1 MKQSNLTDRQVAMR
15 ASNKIEAKLF
25 YAYKRLEELELQ
37 CEGVITTVLEQ
48 DEIVDSIISQK
59 REVDVLCF
67 IDELIQ
73 DKLNVMNT
81 NSSTII

>member
-1 MKQSNLTDRQVAMR
+1 MNRRKSAIR

-37 CEGVITTVLEQ
+37 LEGVIPTKLEPEQ
-48 DEIVDSIISQK
+48 VADSISSQK
-59 REVDVLCF
+59 KEVDALRF

-73 DKLNVMNT
+73 DELNRMNT
-81 NSSTII
+81 ASTII

>member
-1 MKQSNLTDRQVAMR
+1 MNRRESAIR

-37 CEGVITTVLEQ
+37 YEGVITTKLEPEQ
-48 DEIVDSIISQK
+48 VASSISSQK
-59 REVDVLCF
+59 KEVDALRF

-73 DKLNVMNT
+73 DELNRMNT
-81 NSSTII
+81 ASTII

>member
-1 MKQSNLTDRQVAMR
+1 MNRRESAVR

-37 CEGVITTVLEQ
+37 LEGVITTKLDPEQ
-48 DEIVDSIISQK
+48 VAASISSQK
-59 REVDVLCF
+59 KEVDALRF

-73 DKLNVMNT
+73 DELNRMNT
-81 NSSTII
+81 ASTII

>member
-1 MKQSNLTDRQVAMR
+1 MNRRESAIR

-37 CEGVITTVLEQ
+37 LEGVITTKLDPEQ
-48 DEIVDSIISQK
+48 VAASISSQK
-59 REVDVLCF
+59 KEVDALRF

-73 DKLNVMNT
+73 DELNRMNT
-81 NSSTII
+81 ASTII

>member
-1 MKQSNLTDRQVAMR
+1 MNRRKAAIR

-37 CEGVITTVLEQ
+37 LEGVIPTKLGPEQ
-48 DEIVDSIISQK
+48 VADSISSQK
-59 REVDVLCF
+59 KEVDALRF

-73 DKLNVMNT
+73 DELNRMNT
-81 NSSTII
+81 ASTII